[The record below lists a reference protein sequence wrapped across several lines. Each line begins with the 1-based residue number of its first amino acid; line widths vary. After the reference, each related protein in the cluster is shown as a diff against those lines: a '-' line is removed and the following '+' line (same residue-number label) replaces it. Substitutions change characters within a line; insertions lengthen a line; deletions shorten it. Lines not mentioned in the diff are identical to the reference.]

1 MSEEPKM
8 IRPGQAPGL
17 YYFPSRSDKK
27 MDLPCRIFL
36 FLQCCKWMQY
46 FWCSER
52 FAEGPK
58 HLLQPLSL
66 PIFLLFFP
74 DNLGPIAFL

>member
-1 MSEEPKM
+1 M
-8 IRPGQAPGL
+8 RPGQAPGL
-17 YYFPSRSDKK
+17 YY
-27 MDLPCRIFL
+27 LPPYFDEDIDYPGRIFL

-58 HLLQPLSL
+58 HLLQP
-66 PIFLLFFP
+66 
-74 DNLGPIAFL
+74 